1 LIDTMRKSSIQ
12 SPKPWRSGHA
22 QVGQWARLIAL
33 STATVGLASVSAAT
47 FTSNFGTDPGGTPL
61 GIAEIEDGVLK
72 LTDLADLPPADPAKP
87 LPQMGSYVLP
97 DFDNG
102 AAVQSFTAS
111 FKAAVGGG
119 SSLGAQGFSFVLSN
133 DISETTPFREGG
145 GSLKGLVIS
154 FDTIDNLA
162 GFNAEGNDPG
172 DAPGIIVKVGGAKVA
187 ARPFR
192 GIQTYPPNSNATR
205 FANVEVKID
214 PDGTLDVT
222 YDGVKVYDNVG
233 IGYTPIAGMFG
244 FGAGTAELTAAIRNN
259 HWIDDVNITTTTVGA
274 GAYVSAKSPAAQ
286 NAPANAVVAITVE
299 NLASSTVQMTFD
311 GASVTPTVTSQG
323 NTRTITYDPPGLL
336 ASGSSHKVELTYDTS
351 KKFSFDFNVATYA
364 TIPATAKAKPGTVNT
379 GSSGFKAKVHQVVS
393 PAPSSVS
400 TAERQLAGLSGDNI
414 ADLSSATAGLF
425 NITTINWDDD
435 QAGTGHFPTDDP
447 IPGYPGTT
455 PDGNTAQDNVA
466 IETITYLELPA
477 GLVTLGVRSDDGF
490 GVYVG
495 GDPRDVT
502 NPLVGIVNGVADSTF
517 SFVVEEAGIYGV
529 RMIWYEAGGDA
540 HCEFYSVNA
549 AGQRILI
556 NDRSTS
562 GHIKA
567 YRDRSG
573 TAAPYI
579 SSTQPSP
586 GESGVSP
593 KLNLEIVVTEDAT
606 TLNASSVVLK
616 VQDTTL
622 VPTITK
628 SGKLTTI
635 SYEHPGNVPAATYS
649 VDLSFADGAGNTVAS
664 SWSFSTAP
672 GPCENVA
679 GPAATGYW
687 TFDDGTLKAT
697 VGSDLTYIDS
707 SLASSYSFGTTGQ
720 GAFADLPG
728 IGGKPAKILY
738 IPYTQNGDDFKRTG
752 LRLKTGLAPSGG
764 GKNANQWTMIFDVY
778 WGDGSGN
785 GTLLRTHD
793 LNQAND
799 GDLFWRASDGS
810 YGKGCC
816 SNYDGINPANSHQR
830 GTWARIVLV
839 ADMTSTPKRLAKYVN
854 GVKHREDVS
863 GDGANIDGRF
873 SLPAEIY
880 VFNDGDDNEQST
892 AAISAIQVREGVLT
906 DAEVAA
912 LGGPSADGI
921 PVPAAAAPT
930 GVSAQWD
937 FNGSLN
943 AKVGAAAAYIDTS
956 LAANYSFG
964 TSGQGAFADI
974 PGINGQP
981 AQFLAIP
988 YTQNGDD
995 FKRTGLKIRPGIPAS
1010 GGGKNANQ
1018 WTMIADIYW
1027 GDGSGNGTLL
1037 RTHDLDQANDGDLFW
1052 RASDGSYGKG
1062 CCSNYDGI
1070 NPANSHQRGT
1080 WARIVLVADMTST
1093 PKRLAK
1099 YVNGVKHREDV
1110 SGDGANI
1117 DGRFSLPAEIYMF
1130 NDGDD
1135 NEQSTA
1141 LVNSIQF
1148 RGVTLSD
1155 AEVAALGGPSSAGI
1169 PEPETTSPSIKG
1181 HWTFDEGTL
1190 KATVGSDLA
1199 YIDTSLASTYS
1210 FGTTGQGAFADL
1222 PGINGQA
1229 AKFLYIPYTQNGD
1242 DFKRTGL
1249 RLKTGLAPSGGGK
1262 NANLWTMIFDVY
1274 WGDGSGNGT
1283 LLRTHDLNQAND
1295 GDLFWRASDGSYG
1308 KGCCSNYDGINPANS
1323 HQRGTWARIVLVA
1336 DMTSTPKRL
1345 AKYVN
1350 GVKHREDVSGDGANI
1365 DGRFSLPAEIFVFND
1380 GDDNEQS
1387 TAAVSAIQ
1395 VREGALT
1402 DDEVRAMGGPTA
1414 DGPPLTGGGAGACLP
1429 LTGPAP
1435 SLELHGSTS
1444 VNGPYTVQTGAIV
1457 NDTAKTITV
1466 AQSGTAMFYR
1476 LRGSS
1481 ALTIKSVA
1489 IQGANIVIG
1498 Y

>member
-1 LIDTMRKSSIQ
+1 MRNNSHQTSQ
-12 SPKPWRSGHA
+12 SWRNAHA
-22 QVGQWARLIAL
+22 WARTRAPLLA
-33 STATVGLASVSAAT
+33 LASAAAGLFSASAAT
-47 FTSNFGTDPGGTPL
+47 FTSNFSSDPGGTPL

-97 DFDNG
+97 DFNSG
-102 AAVQSFTAS
+102 AAVQSFTAA

-119 SSLGAQGFSFVLSN
+119 SSLGAQGFSFVLAN
-133 DISETTPFREGG
+133 DIGETVFREGG
-145 GSLKGLVIS
+145 AAIRGLVIS

-187 ARPFR
+187 ARSFK
-192 GIQTYPPNSNATR
+192 GIQTYPPNSTATR

-233 IGYTPIAGMFG
+233 IGYTPIAGVFG

-286 NAPANAVVAITVE
+286 NAPANAVVSITVE
-299 NLASSTVQMTFD
+299 NLATSTVQMTFD
-311 GASVTPTVTSQG
+311 GGAVTPTVTSQG

-336 ASGSSHKVELTYDTS
+336 ASGSSHTVELTYDTS
-351 KKFSFDFNVATYA
+351 KKFAFDFNVATYA

-379 GSSGFKAKVHQVVS
+379 ASSGFKAKVHQTVS

-414 ADLSSATAGLF
+414 ADLSNATAGLF
-425 NITTINWDDD
+425 DLATINWDDD
-435 QAGTGHFPTDDP
+435 QASVGYFPNDDP
-447 IPGYPGTT
+447 IPGYPGTN
-455 PDGNTAQDNVA
+455 PDGNSVSDNIV
-466 IETITYLELPA
+466 IESTSYLELPA

-502 NPLVGIVNGVADSTF
+502 NPLVGFVNGVADSTF
-517 SFVVEEAGIYGV
+517 SFVIEEAGIYGV
-529 RMIWYEAGGDA
+529 RLVWYEAAGDA

-549 AGQRILI
+549 AGEKILI
-556 NDRSTS
+556 NDRSTT

-579 SSTQPSP
+579 SSTKPSA
-586 GESGVSP
+586 GESGVNP

-606 TLNASSVVLK
+606 TLNASSVMLK

-628 SGKLTTI
+628 NGKLTTI
-635 SYEHPGNVPAATYS
+635 SYQHPGNVPAGTYS
-649 VDLSFADGAGNTVAS
+649 VDLSFADGSGNSVAN

-687 TFDDGTLKAT
+687 TFDDGSLKAT

-707 SLASSYSFGTTGQ
+707 SLAANYSFGTTGQ
-720 GAFADLPG
+720 GAFTDIPG
-728 IGGKPAKILY
+728 IDGRPAKFLY

-752 LRLKTGLAPSGG
+752 LRLKPGLSPSGG
-764 GKNANQWTMIFDVY
+764 GQNANVWTMIFDV
-778 WGDGSGN
+778 
-785 GTLLRTHD
+785 
-793 LNQAND
+793 
-799 GDLFWRASDGS
+799 
-810 YGKGCC
+810 
-816 SNYDGINPANSHQR
+816 
-830 GTWARIVLV
+830 
-839 ADMTSTPKRLAKYVN
+839 
-854 GVKHREDVS
+854 
-863 GDGANIDGRF
+863 
-873 SLPAEIY
+873 
-880 VFNDGDDNEQST
+880 
-892 AAISAIQVREGVLT
+892 
-906 DAEVAA
+906 
-912 LGGPSADGI
+912 
-921 PVPAAAAPT
+921 
-930 GVSAQWD
+930 
-937 FNGSLN
+937 
-943 AKVGAAAAYIDTS
+943 
-956 LAANYSFG
+956 
-964 TSGQGAFADI
+964 
-974 PGINGQP
+974 
-981 AQFLAIP
+981 
-988 YTQNGDD
+988 
-995 FKRTGLKIRPGIPAS
+995 
-1010 GGGKNANQ
+1010 
-1018 WTMIADIYW
+1018 YW

-1052 RASDGSYGKG
+1052 RATDGSYGKG

-1070 NPANSHQRGT
+1070 NPANSQPRHT
-1080 WARIVLVADMTST
+1080 WARIVIVADMTTT

-1099 YVNGVKHREDV
+1099 YVNGVKHRDDV

-1117 DGRFSLPAEIYMF
+1117 DGRY
-1130 NDGDD
+1130 
-1135 NEQSTA
+1135 
-1141 LVNSIQF
+1141 
-1148 RGVTLSD
+1148 
-1155 AEVAALGGPSSAGI
+1155 
-1169 PEPETTSPSIKG
+1169 
-1181 HWTFDEGTL
+1181 
-1190 KATVGSDLA
+1190 
-1199 YIDTSLASTYS
+1199 
-1210 FGTTGQGAFADL
+1210 
-1222 PGINGQA
+1222 
-1229 AKFLYIPYTQNGD
+1229 
-1242 DFKRTGL
+1242 
-1249 RLKTGLAPSGGGK
+1249 
-1262 NANLWTMIFDVY
+1262 
-1274 WGDGSGNGT
+1274 
-1283 LLRTHDLNQAND
+1283 
-1295 GDLFWRASDGSYG
+1295 
-1308 KGCCSNYDGINPANS
+1308 
-1323 HQRGTWARIVLVA
+1323 
-1336 DMTSTPKRL
+1336 
-1345 AKYVN
+1345 
-1350 GVKHREDVSGDGANI
+1350 
-1365 DGRFSLPAEIFVFND
+1365 SLPAEIFVFND

-1402 DDEVRAMGGPTA
+1402 DDEVAALGGPSADGIPVPTSAAPTGVSAQWDFNGNLNARTGSAVSYIDPALSSHYAFGTSGQGAFADIPGINGQPAQFLSIPRNDNGEDFKKTGLRVKPGLAPSGGGINANVWTMVMDVYWGEGHGFGTVFRTHDLNQNNDGDLFWRASDGSYGKGCCSLYDGINPANSHQRLTWGRVVFVADMTSTPKRFAKYINGVKHREDPAGDGANVDGRYSLPAEILMFNDGDDNEQSTVLVNSIQFRPVALNDAEVAALGGPSANDIPEPETVSPSVKGHWDFTGNLDAVVGSPIAYIDNSLSSHYSFDTSGQGSAAEVPAMNGQPARFLTIPRNDNGEDFRKTGIRVKPGLAPSGGGVNANVWTMVMDVYWGEGHGFGTVFRTHDLNQNNDGDLFWRASDGSYGKGCCSLYDGINPANSHQRLTWGRVVFVADMTSTPKRFAKYINGVKHREDPAGDGANIDGRYSLPSEIFMFNDGDDNEQSTVHISALQFRDVALSDEEVAAMGGPTA

-1435 SLELHGSTS
+1435 SLELHGATS
-1444 VNGPYTVQTGAIV
+1444 VTGPYTIQTGAIV